1 MAENTTMTETDPD
14 PTTTTAAA
22 ASQTVPPAVIGP
34 DGKFT
39 EKWREA
45 LPEDIRGE
53 PSLATFKDVQ
63 NLAKSYVNAQRMV
76 GKNKV
81 AIPGET
87 SSAGEWEEFWKA
99 AGRPETAKDYG
110 LKRPAEVP
118 EEFYNAPLAEKAQ
131 ELFHKIGLSKKQS
144 DALFAFNTEALVAGL
159 KTQKAEREAAMQG
172 LQDGLHKEWGAAYQE
187 KVHLGNVAIE
197 QGVAGNEEFKDRLVE
212 RFGNDPDFIRFA
224 ANLGAKFAEHGVKG
238 SPTPTPA
245 DIDEKIS
252 TLMNS
257 DAYMKAGHPGHKA
270 AVEQVH
276 RLFERKHL

>member
-1 MAENTTMTETDPD
+1 MADPVVMD
-14 PTTTTAAA
+14 PPIADP
-22 ASQTVPPAVIGP
+22 PPAEPVAMIGT

-53 PSLATFKDVQ
+53 PSLQSFKDVQ
-63 NLAKSYVNAQRMV
+63 GLAKSLVNAQRMV

-99 AGRPETAKDYG
+99 AGRPETAADYQF
-110 LKRPAEVP
+110 KRPAEVP
-118 EEFYNAPLAEKAQ
+118 EEHWNAKLADEAQ
-131 ELFHKIGLSKKQS
+131 ALFHKIGLSKKQAA
-144 DALFAFNTEALVAGL
+144 ALLQFNVNNLLTDIRTREAEA
-159 KTQKAEREAAMQG
+159 TAAMQG
-172 LQDGLHKEWGAAYQE
+172 LTDGLHKEWGAAYDE

-197 QGVAGNEEFKDRLVE
+197 QGTGGEGEFKDRVVE

-224 ANLGAKFAEHGVKG
+224 ANLGAKFAEHGVKAA
-238 SPTPTPA
+238 PTATPA
-245 DIDEKIS
+245 DIDMKIS
-252 TLMNS
+252 DLMNT
-257 DAYMKAGHPGHKA
+257 DAYLKAGHPGHKA

-276 RLFERKHL
+276 RLFKSKHPQGQA

>member
-1 MAENTTMTETDPD
+1 MAESTTMTETDPD

-99 AGRPETAKDYG
+99 AGRPETAGDYQ
-110 LKRPAEVP
+110 LKRPAELP
-118 EEFYNAPLAEKAQ
+118 EEHYNAKLVEDAQ
-131 ELFHKIGLSKKQS
+131 ALFHKIGLSKKQA
-144 DALFAFNTEALVAGL
+144 DALFRFNIENLQTDL
-159 KTQKAEREAAMQG
+159 KTQEAEAAAAMQG

-224 ANLGAKFAEHGVKG
+224 TNLGAKFAEHGVKG

-257 DAYMKAGHPGHKA
+257 DAYMRAGHPGHKA